1 MFVRKKTN
9 RSGTISVVVVSKA
22 HGKFTEVKK
31 FGVAKSEEKADE
43 LFRKAQLWLRTHD
56 GQQEL
61 DFDDRKGKEVEE
73 TERFL
78 GNIDSV
84 LINGTQLLLN
94 QVYDS
99 IGFNQIPDE
108 ILRHLVIARVS
119 QPKSKLA
126 TVEYLK
132 SYYDEDV
139 DLNHIYRYMD
149 KLYNTQMELAQQISV
164 EHTRKLFGGKIGL
177 MFYDVTTLY
186 FETADTDVLRE
197 PGFSKDG
204 KTAESQVVLGLL
216 VSEGGYPLS
225 YSLFNGSQYEGF
237 TMIPMIDDFKQRF
250 NLGEDFVV
258 VADSGLMNK
267 NNVTLL
273 QEAGYKYI
281 LGARIKSENANVKQ
295 WILSLEKV
303 DKACYNYERE
313 NGERL
318 IVSYSEKRAKK
329 DAYNRDRGIAR
340 LRKAYK
346 SGRITKNQVNKR
358 GYNKF
363 LEISKDIEVII
374 SEEKI
379 AEDCKWDGL
388 KGYITNTDL
397 DAERVIAEYH
407 GLWVVER
414 AFRVSKGTLEM
425 RPMFHFT
432 ERRIEAHVCIC
443 FIAYKVYKELERLIV
458 INKIRMSVDKVLDTA
473 KTITTIR
480 VRMPENGTYFTKPQK
495 SPEPLPFG
503 TLVCLYSIG
512 FIILSI
518 KSISSLSNPYFSYSC
533 ASISPMLLLQSM
545 SLFEVKL
552 TEWKRK
558 MAKNLFRIWKKC
570 IFANK

>member
-1 MFVRKKTN
+1 MNAF
-9 RSGTISVVVVSKA
+9 
-22 HGKFTEVKK
+22 FP
-31 FGVAKSEEKADE
+31 
-43 LFRKAQLWLRTHD
+43 
-56 GQQEL
+56 
-61 DFDDRKGKEVEE
+61 
-73 TERFL
+73 FL
-78 GNIDSV
+78 GDFTLPFSGEAKLPI
-84 LINGTQLLLN
+84 T
-94 QVYDS
+94 
-99 IGFNQIPDE
+99 

-119 QPKSKLA
+119 QPKSKLG
-126 TVEYLK
+126 TVDYLK

-139 DLNHIYRYMD
+139 ELNNIYRYMD
-149 KLYNTQMELAQQISV
+149 KLYNTQMEQAQQISV
-164 EHTRKLFGGKIGL
+164 EHTRKIFGGKIGL

-186 FETADTDVLRE
+186 FETSRTDELRE

-250 NLGEDFVV
+250 TLGDDFIV

-267 NNVTLL
+267 NNVRLL
-273 QEAGYKYI
+273 QQAGYKYI
-281 LGARIKSENANVKQ
+281 LGARIKSESASIKQ
-295 WILSLEKV
+295 WILSLKKV
-303 DKACYNYERE
+303 DKICYEHKYR

-318 IVSYSEKRAKK
+318 IVSYTEKRAKK

-340 LRKAYK
+340 LRKTYK
-346 SGRITKNQVNKR
+346 SGHITKQQVNKR

-397 DAERVIAEYH
+397 DAELVINQYR

-414 AFRVSKGTLEM
+414 AFRISKGTLDM

-443 FIAYKVYKELERLIV
+443 FISYKVYKELERLIA
-458 INKIRMSVDKVLDTA
+458 IKNIGMSVDDVLDAA
-473 KTITTIR
+473 KTITTIK
-480 VRMPENGTYFTKPQK
+480 VRMPESENYFTK
-495 SPEPLPFG
+495 
-503 TLVCLYSIG
+503 TL
-512 FIILSI
+512 F
-518 KSISSLSNPYFSYSC
+518 
-533 ASISPMLLLQSM
+533 
-545 SLFEVKL
+545 L
-552 TEWKRK
+552 TEKHLAIK
-558 MAKNLFRIWKKC
+558 ALFDLSGTD
-570 IFANK
+570 F

>member
-9 RSGTISVVVVSKA
+9 RSGTISVVVVNKSR
-22 HGKFTEVKK
+22 GKFTEVKK
-31 FGVAKSEEKADE
+31 FGVAKSEAEADK
-43 LFRKAQLWLRTHD
+43 LFQEAQLWLRTHD
-56 GQQEL
+56 GQQEF
-61 DFDDRKGKEVEE
+61 DFEDRRGKELEE
-73 TERFL
+73 TTRVVE
-78 GNIDSV
+78 NMDSV

-99 IGFNQIPDE
+99 IGFNRIPDE

-119 QPKSKLA
+119 QPQSKLA
-126 TVEYLK
+126 TVNYLK

-139 DLNHIYRYMD
+139 DLNRIYRYMD
-149 KLYNTQMELAQQISV
+149 KLYNTQMEQAQQISV
-164 EHTRKLFGGKIGL
+164 EHTRKIFGGKIGL

-186 FETADTDVLRE
+186 FETSQTDILRE

-250 NLGEDFVV
+250 TLGDDFIV
-258 VADSGLMNK
+258 VADSGLMNR

-273 QEAGYKYI
+273 QKAGYRYI
-281 LGARIKSENANVKQ
+281 LGARIKNENKDVKQ
-295 WILSLEKV
+295 WILSL
-303 DKACYNYERE
+303 DKKDNVYNEIKCQ

-340 LRKAYK
+340 LRKAYR
-346 SGRITKNQVNKR
+346 SGHITKQQVNKR

-363 LEISKDIEVII
+363 LEISRDIDVTI

-379 AEDCKWDGL
+379 AEDRKWDGL
-388 KGYITNTDL
+388 KGYITNTDI
-397 DAERVIAEYH
+397 DAEQVIAQYH

-414 AFRVSKGTLEM
+414 AFRISKGTLEM

-432 ERRIEAHVCIC
+432 ERRIEAHICIC
-443 FIAYKVYKELERLIV
+443 FIAYKVYKELERLIA
-458 INKIRMSVDKVLDTA
+458 INNIGMSVDKVLDAA

-480 VRMPENGTYFTKPQK
+480 IRMPENGTYFTKTLFLTK
-495 SPEPLPFG
+495 KHLAVKPLFG
-503 TLVCLYSIG
+503 
-512 FIILSI
+512 
-518 KSISSLSNPYFSYSC
+518 
-533 ASISPMLLLQSM
+533 
-545 SLFEVKL
+545 L
-552 TEWKRK
+552 TTD
-558 MAKNLFRIWKKC
+558 NF
-570 IFANK
+570 

>member
-1 MFVRKKTN
+1 MFVRKKIN
-9 RSGTISVVVVSKA
+9 RSGTISVVVVSKS

-31 FGVAKSEEKADE
+31 FGVAKSEAEADK
-43 LFRKAQLWLRTHD
+43 LFQEAQLWLRTHD

-61 DFDDRKGKEVEE
+61 DFDDRRGKELEE
-73 TERFL
+73 TVRVVE
-78 GNIDSV
+78 NMDSV

-99 IGFNQIPDE
+99 IGFNRIPDE

-126 TVEYLK
+126 TVDYLK
-132 SYYDEDV
+132 SYYDEDI

-149 KLYNTQMELAQQISV
+149 KLYNTQMEQAQQISV
-164 EHTRKLFGGKIGL
+164 EHTQKIFGGKIGL

-186 FETADTDVLRE
+186 FETSQTDVLRE

-237 TMIPMIDDFKQRF
+237 TMIPMIDDFKRRF
-250 NLGEDFVV
+250 TLGDDFVV
-258 VADSGLMNK
+258 VADSGLMNR
-267 NNVTLL
+267 NNVKLL
-273 QEAGYKYI
+273 QKAGYRYI
-281 LGARIKSENANVKQ
+281 LGARIKNENKDVKQ
-295 WILSLEKV
+295 WILSL
-303 DKACYNYERE
+303 DKKDNVCNEIKRQ

-329 DAYNRDRGIAR
+329 DAYNRNRGIAR
-340 LRKAYK
+340 LRKAYQ
-346 SGRITKNQVNKR
+346 SGHITKQQVNRR

-363 LEISKDIEVII
+363 LEISRDIDVSI
-374 SEEKI
+374 SDEKI

-388 KGYITNTDL
+388 KGYITNTDI
-397 DAERVIAEYH
+397 DAEQVIAQYH

-414 AFRVSKGTLEM
+414 AFRISKGTLEM

-443 FIAYKVYKELERLIV
+443 FIGYKVYKELERLIA
-458 INKIRMSVDKVLDTA
+458 INNIGMSVDKVLDAA
-473 KTITTIR
+473 KTITTIKI
-480 VRMPENGTYFTKPQK
+480 RMPENGTYFTK
-495 SPEPLPFG
+495 
-503 TLVCLYSIG
+503 TLFLTKKH
-512 FIILSI
+512 LAI
-518 KSISSLSNPYFSYSC
+518 KP
-533 ASISPMLLLQSM
+533 
-545 SLFEVKL
+545 
-552 TEWKRK
+552 
-558 MAKNLFRIWKKC
+558 LFRLVTDN
-570 IFANK
+570 F

>member
-1 MFVRKKTN
+1 MFVRKKIN
-9 RSGTISVVVVSKA
+9 RSGTISVVVVSKS

-31 FGVAKSEEKADE
+31 FGVAKSEAEADK
-43 LFRKAQLWLRTHD
+43 LFQEAQLWLRTHD

-61 DFDDRKGKEVEE
+61 DFDDRRGKELEE
-73 TERFL
+73 TARVVE
-78 GNIDSV
+78 NMDSV

-99 IGFNQIPDE
+99 IGFNRIPDE

-126 TVEYLK
+126 TVDYLK

-139 DLNHIYRYMD
+139 DLNNIYRYMD
-149 KLYNTQMELAQQISV
+149 KLYNTQMEQAQQISV
-164 EHTRKLFGGKIGL
+164 EHTRKIFGGKIGL

-186 FETADTDVLRE
+186 FETSQTDVLRE

-250 NLGEDFVV
+250 TLGDDFVV
-258 VADSGLMNK
+258 VADSGLMNR

-273 QEAGYKYI
+273 QQAGYKYI
-281 LGARIKSENANVKQ
+281 LGARIKNESIDVKQ
-295 WILSLEKV
+295 WILSL
-303 DKACYNYERE
+303 DKKDNVCNEIKRQ

-340 LRKAYK
+340 LRKAYQ
-346 SGRITKNQVNKR
+346 SGHITKQQVNRR

-363 LEISKDIEVII
+363 LEISRDIDVSI
-374 SEEKI
+374 SDEKI

-388 KGYITNTDL
+388 KGYITNTDI
-397 DAERVIAEYH
+397 DAEQVIAQYH

-414 AFRVSKGTLEM
+414 AFRISKGTLEM

-432 ERRIEAHVCIC
+432 ERRIEAHICIC
-443 FIAYKVYKELERLIV
+443 FIAYKVYKELERLIAFNNIGMSV
-458 INKIRMSVDKVLDTA
+458 DHVLDVAKIITTIKIRM
-473 KTITTIR
+473 
-480 VRMPENGTYFTKPQK
+480 PEMGRSSQK
-495 SPEPLPFG
+495 HCS
-503 TLVCLYSIG
+503 
-512 FIILSI
+512 
-518 KSISSLSNPYFSYSC
+518 
-533 ASISPMLLLQSM
+533 
-545 SLFEVKL
+545 
-552 TEWKRK
+552 
-558 MAKNLFRIWKKC
+558 
-570 IFANK
+570 

>member
-1 MFVRKKTN
+1 M
-9 RSGTISVVVVSKA
+9 
-22 HGKFTEVKK
+22 
-31 FGVAKSEEKADE
+31 
-43 LFRKAQLWLRTHD
+43 
-56 GQQEL
+56 
-61 DFDDRKGKEVEE
+61 
-73 TERFL
+73 
-78 GNIDSV
+78 DSV

-99 IGFNQIPDE
+99 IGFDRIPDE

-119 QPKSKLA
+119 QPRSKLA
-126 TVEYLK
+126 TVDYLK
-132 SYYDEDV
+132 SYYDEDI
-139 DLNHIYRYMD
+139 DLNRIYRYMD

-164 EHTRKLFGGKIGL
+164 EHTRKIFGDKIGL

-186 FETADTDVLRE
+186 FETSQTDALRE

-250 NLGEDFVV
+250 TLGADFVV

-267 NNVTLL
+267 NNVALL

-281 LGARIKSENANVKQ
+281 LGARIKNEGASVKQ
-295 WILSLEKV
+295 WILSLEKK
-303 DKACYNYERE
+303 DKTSYEHKRQ

-329 DAYNRDRGIAR
+329 EAYNRNRGIAR

-346 SGRITKNQVNKR
+346 SGHITKQQVNKR

-363 LEISKDIEVII
+363 LEISKDIEVSI

-379 AEDCKWDGL
+379 AEDCKWNGL

-397 DAERVIAEYH
+397 DAERVIAQYH

-414 AFRVSKGTLEM
+414 VFRISKGTLEM
-425 RPMFHFT
+425 RPIFHFT
-432 ERRIEAHVCIC
+432 ERRIEAHICIC
-443 FIAYKVYKELERLIV
+443 FIAYKVYKELERLIG
-458 INKIRMSVDKVLDTA
+458 INKIDMGVDHVLGAA

-480 VRMPENGTYFTKPQK
+480 IKMPENGTYFTK
-495 SPEPLPFG
+495 
-503 TLVCLYSIG
+503 TLFLTEKH
-512 FIILSI
+512 LAI
-518 KSISSLSNPYFSYSC
+518 KS
-533 ASISPMLLLQSM
+533 
-545 SLFEVKL
+545 LFDLPK
-552 TEWKRK
+552 
-558 MAKNLFRIWKKC
+558 
-570 IFANK
+570 

>member
-9 RSGTISVVVVSKA
+9 RSGTISVVVVNKSR
-22 HGKFTEVKK
+22 GKFTEVKK
-31 FGVAKSEEKADE
+31 FGVAKSEAEADK
-43 LFRKAQLWLRTHD
+43 LFQEAQLWLRTHD
-56 GQQEL
+56 GQQEF
-61 DFDDRKGKEVEE
+61 DFEDRRGKELEE
-73 TERFL
+73 TTRVVE
-78 GNIDSV
+78 NMDSV

-99 IGFNQIPDE
+99 IGFNRIPDE

-119 QPKSKLA
+119 QPQSKLA
-126 TVEYLK
+126 TVNYLK

-139 DLNHIYRYMD
+139 DLNRIYRYMD
-149 KLYNTQMELAQQISV
+149 KLYNTQMEQAQQISV
-164 EHTRKLFGGKIGL
+164 KHTRKIFGGKIGL

-186 FETADTDVLRE
+186 FETSQTDILRE

-250 NLGEDFVV
+250 TLGDDFIV
-258 VADSGLMNK
+258 VADSGLMNR

-273 QEAGYKYI
+273 QKAGYRYI
-281 LGARIKSENANVKQ
+281 LGARIKNENKDVKQ
-295 WILSLEKV
+295 WILSL
-303 DKACYNYERE
+303 DKKDNVYNEIKCQ

-340 LRKAYK
+340 LRKAYR
-346 SGRITKNQVNKR
+346 SGHITKQQVNKR

-363 LEISKDIEVII
+363 LEISRDIDVTI

-379 AEDCKWDGL
+379 AEDRKWDGL
-388 KGYITNTDL
+388 KGYITNTDI
-397 DAERVIAEYH
+397 DAEQVIAQYH

-414 AFRVSKGTLEM
+414 AFRISKGTLEM

-432 ERRIEAHVCIC
+432 ERRIEAHICIC
-443 FIAYKVYKELERLIV
+443 FIAYKVYKELERLIA
-458 INKIRMSVDKVLDTA
+458 INNIGMSVDKVLDAA

-480 VRMPENGTYFTKPQK
+480 IRMPENGAYFTKTLFLTK
-495 SPEPLPFG
+495 KHLAVKPLFG
-503 TLVCLYSIG
+503 
-512 FIILSI
+512 
-518 KSISSLSNPYFSYSC
+518 
-533 ASISPMLLLQSM
+533 
-545 SLFEVKL
+545 L
-552 TEWKRK
+552 TTD
-558 MAKNLFRIWKKC
+558 NF
-570 IFANK
+570 